1 MIFMIAA
8 QNSVSVSLEDHDWEY
23 QLICKRNRMINLI
36 AVKEITVCSL
46 RTI

>member
-1 MIFMIAA
+1 MIFMMAA
-8 QNSVSVSLEDHDWEY
+8 QYRVSVSLEDHDSGISV
-23 QLICKRNRMINLI
+23 ICKRNRTINLI